1 MWISVRSLAVLGQSG
16 HFFKAAVARD
26 GGRPVLLAVFCF
38 QERGEVLLPHRPLL
52 LFLSLGKMSVQFA
65 ALRLRFDAEDVN
77 AEVGGDLSRYTC
89 AVAYYVQDR
98 EDLREKNKKIY
109 SSVKLLSSLSKHKY

>member
-1 MWISVRSLAVLGQSG
+1 MPISIQNFVVCFLFVFFGFAMWISVRSLAGLGQSG

-38 QERGEVLLPHRPLL
+38 QERGEVLLPLHPLL

-65 ALRLRFDAEDVN
+65 ALSLRFDAEDVN
-77 AEVGGDLSRYTC
+77 S
-89 AVAYYVQDR
+89 
-98 EDLREKNKKIY
+98 
-109 SSVKLLSSLSKHKY
+109 